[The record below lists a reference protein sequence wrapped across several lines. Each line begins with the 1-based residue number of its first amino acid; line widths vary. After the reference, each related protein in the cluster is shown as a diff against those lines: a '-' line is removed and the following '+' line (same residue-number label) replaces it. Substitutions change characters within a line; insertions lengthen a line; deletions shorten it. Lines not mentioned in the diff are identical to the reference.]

1 MKWHDLPDDII
12 TIILQY
18 RKYFTCSNF
27 ASLIIQKN
35 WRRYKIKILIER
47 FKFLRY
53 IKDFRFWNPTITE
66 FIIRSKI

>member
-1 MKWHDLPDDII
+1 MKWDNLPDDII
-12 TIILQY
+12 IIILKY
-18 RKYFTCSNF
+18 RRYLTCSNF